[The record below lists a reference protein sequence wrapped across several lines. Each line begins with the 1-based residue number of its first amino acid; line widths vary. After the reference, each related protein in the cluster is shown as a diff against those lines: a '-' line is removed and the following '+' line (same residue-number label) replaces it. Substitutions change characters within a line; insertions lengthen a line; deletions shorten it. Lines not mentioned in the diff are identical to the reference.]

1 MELRRGTLEHS
12 SSSNGPKKWRNSGGH
27 DYFRIQTVKN
37 ECKALGGKYNG
48 FRVTY
53 VECVTDERKP

>member
-1 MELRRGTLEHS
+1 M
-12 SSSNGPKKWRNSGGH
+12 
-27 DYFRIQTVKN
+27 KN

-53 VECVTDERKP
+53 VECVTDERNPSRGVAAAAQGKAQCLSLKCRVP